1 MPSMPREYAVWHFRA
16 YVPPLPLAQARP
28 RSQNSIST
36 PTSLDKPVLGR
47 DTHASKARYVTA
59 TPGIAMLG
67 IAEDHIQTNR
77 VGLWCVVRCC
87 DGQNAP
93 SQT

>member
-1 MPSMPREYAVWHFRA
+1 MNE
-16 YVPPLPLAQARP
+16 PPLPSTSAEQTPNPAFRATK
-28 RSQNSIST
+28 NSGST

-59 TPGIAMLG
+59 TAGIAMLG